1 MRIHMTGVSRV
12 YGVKNKRKQKSN
24 RISSK
29 VTTSAQQVLSPGT
42 VVTELPLA
50 VSGSLVLNSWG

>member
-1 MRIHMTGVSRV
+1 MTGVSRV